1 MPEALASTSS
11 VRPTNTQSSTVR
23 QNSDAKEAQDAKDIE
38 STKKSAQSQ
47 ERTMR
52 ADLNQKIL
60 QSSLTVSIQ
69 SGEKSQ
75 ELLFRSAI
83 DKLNELLAPDLGEN
97 AIQNAAANQDNSP
110 EATAGRIVSISTGM
124 FELYA
129 KQHPDEDKDQLATK
143 FVDLIRGGFEKGF
156 KEASDVLQGL
166 GVLNGDV
173 QSGIQKTYELV
184 QKGFNDFLEKQQTK
198 TESDTAA

>member
-83 DKLNELLAPDLGEN
+83 DKLNELLVPDLGEN

>member
-129 KQHPDEDKDQLATK
+129 KQHPDEDKDQLAAK

>member
-1 MPEALASTSS
+1 MSTAIPSAIS
-11 VRPTNTQSSTVR
+11 TRVSNPQSAAVR
-23 QNSDAKEAQDAKDIE
+23 QNSDAKEAQDAKEVE

-60 QSSLTVSIQ
+60 QSSLQVSIQ

-83 DKLNELLAPDLGEN
+83 DKLNELLAPDLGED

-129 KQHPDEDKDQLATK
+129 KQYPDEDKDQLATK

-156 KEASDVLQGL
+156 KEASDVLEGL

-173 QSGIQKTYELV
+173 QGGIQKTYELV
-184 QKGFNDFLEKQQTK
+184 QKGFNDFLEKHQSQK
-198 TESDTAA
+198 TSETPT

>member
-1 MPEALASTSS
+1 MPEALTAST
-11 VRPTNTQSSTVR
+11 RAPNTQSSSVR
-23 QNSDAKEAQDAKDIE
+23 QNNDTKETQDAKDIE
-38 STKKSAQSQ
+38 ATKKSAQSQ

-129 KQHPDEDKDQLATK
+129 KQHPDEDKDKLAAK

-173 QSGIQKTYELV
+173 QGGIQKTYELV
-184 QKGFNDFLEKQQTK
+184 QKGFNDFLEKHQSK
-198 TESDTAA
+198 TENNTPA

>member
-129 KQHPDEDKDQLATK
+129 KQHPDEDKDQLAAK

-198 TESDTAA
+198 TESNTAA

>member
-11 VRPTNTQSSTVR
+11 VRPSNTQSSTVR